1 MTYIKVKDADNL
13 VRDRNSNAILN
24 IDSSGL
30 SAYKAR
36 KKQMNKVNNVN
47 NKIELLENRLDD
59 LNEKIDK
66 ILIFFQGK
74 Q

>member
-30 SAYKAR
+30 SAYKTR